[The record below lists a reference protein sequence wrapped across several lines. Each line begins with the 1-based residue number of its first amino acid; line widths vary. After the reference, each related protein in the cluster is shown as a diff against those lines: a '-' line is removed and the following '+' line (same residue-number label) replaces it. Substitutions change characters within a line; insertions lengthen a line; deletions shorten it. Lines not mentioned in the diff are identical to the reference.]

1 MLAVLRKTPVPMMMP
16 TTSEVACVRV
26 RSRRGCRSEELMLLS
41 YNPAHQ
47 RTEVM
52 EMAEHEHRASIHWA
66 RSAAAFSDNRYS
78 RAHTWR
84 FDGGLEVPAS
94 SSPQVVRVPLSNSVT
109 TEVRCEPLFD
119 A

>member
-16 TTSEVACVRV
+16 TTSEVACESV
-26 RSRRGCRSEELMLLS
+26 RSRRGCRSEELISLS

-47 RTEVM
+47 RMEVM
-52 EMAEHEHRASIHWA
+52 QMAEHEHRASIHWA
-66 RSAAAFSDNRYS
+66 RGAAAFTDNRYS

-84 FDGGLEVPAS
+84 FDGGVDVP
-94 SSPQVVRVPLSNSVT
+94 
-109 TEVRCEPLFD
+109 EVRCEPLFD